1 MRDRFGEEIEEI
13 PEELPPDIPVSDEEP
28 EGQPDEYMVA
38 HCEFCDETGLRLNQL
53 GRCDH
58 VDYGAIARRHRPAI
72 KNALKKKDLA

>member
-1 MRDRFGEEIEEI
+1 MRDRFGDEIEEI
-13 PEELPPDIPVSDEEP
+13 EPELPPEIPAQDEEP
-28 EGQPDEYMVA
+28 AGPPDEYMVA

-72 KNALKKKDLA
+72 KAALKKGIK